1 MRWATIAVYGRG
13 MVAGYEVWIHDA
25 GLELQEPVA
34 RTICPVEEHDG
45 PCEVPWGFR
54 VADEPG
60 ADEVDERGGSC
71 AADERGGA
79 DGADERCRAGVLVLG
94 LYASAEKAEEIVRR
108 VTPVVGDRRVELRP
122 GRPGAFDE
130 LRIQYEIENR
140 S

>member
-45 PCEVPWGFR
+45 PCEVPWGFT

-60 ADEVDERGGSC
+60 ADE
-71 AADERGGA
+71 ADERGGA
-79 DGADERCRAGVLVLG
+79 GGADERGGAGVLVLG